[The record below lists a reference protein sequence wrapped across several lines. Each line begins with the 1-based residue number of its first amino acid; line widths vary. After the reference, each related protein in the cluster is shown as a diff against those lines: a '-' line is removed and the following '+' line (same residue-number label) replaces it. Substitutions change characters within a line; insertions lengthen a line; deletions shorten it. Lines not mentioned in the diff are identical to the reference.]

1 MRGDPGWKDAV
12 AVFGFLF
19 LSLKF
24 VNLRAAA
31 AECKHAANNP
41 TNIATHEL
49 LSGTLQ
55 LLANQTQNIKT
66 CQHAIASRAV
76 NEPSRKIHKVVAPT
90 SAFTSKTGI
99 RYYAYWAIIA

>member
-1 MRGDPGWKDAV
+1 MRGDPGWKDAA
-12 AVFGFLF
+12 AVFGILDS
-19 LSLKF
+19 SLKF
-24 VNLRAAA
+24 VHLRAAA

-76 NEPSRKIHKVVAPT
+76 NEPSRQIHKVEVPT
-90 SAFTSKTGI
+90 SAFTFKTGI
-99 RYYAYWAIIA
+99 RHYAYWAIIT